1 MDLDPMSK
9 KTMHDFYFNM
19 GDAVKDFSKS
29 EGATDKALSAA
40 KIVGKGL
47 FNTGLFTVLNA
58 PEAIARMALHT
69 ADEKLKTKGLSE
81 ENRDYIKEQ
90 KAKLEATVEE
100 KTQERNDRK
109 IEKIKDEMKVI
120 LNLDDLGL
128 GKYIE
133 EKCYNADLYDLEKLL
148 NEIKK

>member
-81 ENRDYIKEQ
+81 ENRD
-90 KAKLEATVEE
+90 
-100 KTQERNDRK
+100 
-109 IEKIKDEMKVI
+109 
-120 LNLDDLGL
+120 
-128 GKYIE
+128 
-133 EKCYNADLYDLEKLL
+133 
-148 NEIKK
+148 